1 MDTSVFMRQGKYLML
16 ALDHRGSFKKLLNP
30 EDPGAVQD
38 AQVIGLKERILRS
51 LKDQF
56 SGVLLDPVFGL
67 PAYKKVLGE
76 QDGSPYVLSL
86 EESGYEE
93 REGDRYSKLQYEA
106 KQLKEWGASG
116 TKLLLYFDP
125 QGKSAE
131 HQVDV
136 AKTALEASRGQAIP
150 FFLEVVTYGKGR
162 DFASA
167 GEATLQ
173 AMRML
178 LSRGVKPD
186 VWKLEFPGSAELA
199 KEITKLSSDTPW
211 ILLTRGASFEQFAEE
226 LQTSIENGARGF
238 LAGRAVW
245 QELMDFSGAAQE
257 QFLSETVPQRFR
269 EISQIALHA

>member
-1 MDTSVFMRQGKYLML
+1 MDTSIFARQGKYLML
-16 ALDHRGSFKKLLNP
+16 ALDHRGSLKKLLNP
-30 EDPGAVQD
+30 GDPGAVQD
-38 AQVIGLKERILRS
+38 VQVIGLKERILRS

-56 SGVLLDPVFGL
+56 SGVLLDPIFGL
-67 PAYKKVLGE
+67 PAYKKALGE
-76 QDGSPYVLSL
+76 QDGTPYILSL

-106 KQLKEWGASG
+106 KQLKERGASG

-131 HQVDV
+131 HQIDV
-136 AKTALEASRGQAIP
+136 AKTALEASRGQNIP
-150 FFLEVVTYGKGR
+150 LFLEVVTYGKTR
-162 DFASA
+162 DSASA

-178 LSRGVKPD
+178 LARGVKPD

-199 KEITKLSSDTPW
+199 KEITELAADTPW
-211 ILLTRGASFEQFAEE
+211 ILLTRGVSFEQFAKE
-226 LQTSIENGARGF
+226 LQTSVENGARGF

-245 QELMDFSGAAQE
+245 QEVMEFRGEEQE
-257 QFLSETVPQRFR
+257 KFLNETVPSRFR
-269 EISQIALHA
+269 KISQIAFRV